1 MKSEVIREIKRILK
15 KEKDIE
21 LAYLYG
27 SCLKREDFKDIDIA
41 VLFSNKIL

>member
-1 MKSEVIREIKRILK
+1 MKSEVIEEIKRILK
-15 KEKDIE
+15 KVKDIE

-27 SCLKREDFKDIDIA
+27 SAVKRKDFKDIDIG